1 MKQGNGNCGT
11 AGIIMDKK
19 KKFVFVEDVKGN
31 DGRVY
36 GIHLMVYAENLSEAR
51 RKLENLGHENVY
63 QERLRR

>member
-1 MKQGNGNCGT
+1 
-11 AGIIMDKK
+11 MDKK